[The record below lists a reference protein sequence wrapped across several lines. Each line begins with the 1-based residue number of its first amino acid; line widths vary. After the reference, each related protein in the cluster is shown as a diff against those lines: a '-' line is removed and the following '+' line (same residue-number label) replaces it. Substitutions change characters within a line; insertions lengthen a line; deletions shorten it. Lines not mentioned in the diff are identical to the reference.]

1 LLEISQ
7 PFIISPSRV
16 IGVID
21 PRNYKF
27 SRVDQ
32 QAAVKASIRGKIIH
46 RLIELGLSHYQDNPD
61 SLTRFVRRYL
71 PPISTEKSHSV
82 NLGSNVTLWAKPDVV
97 VGNPGQN
104 CLCLE
109 IKPGQEGKP
118 VGGLKVRHVLQAT
131 LNAITVSG
139 YNPPDVVIYQ
149 YDTDTLVIVPSDIQR
164 RLNPLAKDI
173 AISASKILYFEGY
186 RRKLKDAGTIRRKK
200 PDGQLYLFQPDQL
213 SPEYL
218 EARFDT
224 YGLRAEIFEER
235 RSILDPVLVKFNYI
249 CQRIK

>member
-109 IKPGQEGKP
+109 IKPGKKANP
-118 VGGLKVRHVLQAT
+118 VGGLQGRYVLQT
-131 LNAITVSG
+131 VLNGLTIANPS
-139 YNPPDVVIYQ
+139 PPDLAIYL
-149 YDTDTLVIVPSDIQR
+149 YNSETLVEISTYIRQD
-164 RLNPLAKDI
+164 LFPLASII
-173 AISASKILYFEGY
+173 AISAAKIISTDSIC
-186 RRKLKDAGTIRRKK
+186 RDLKKIATYNRTTKT
-200 PDGQLYLFQPDQL
+200 GQAHLFYPDQL
-213 SPEYL
+213 SSEYRQSQTEYPSL
-218 EARFDT
+218 VQSITD
-224 YGLRAEIFEER
+224 ER
-235 RSILDPVLVKFNYI
+235 RTVFDPTVSEFMRI
-249 CQRIK
+249 CQRIR